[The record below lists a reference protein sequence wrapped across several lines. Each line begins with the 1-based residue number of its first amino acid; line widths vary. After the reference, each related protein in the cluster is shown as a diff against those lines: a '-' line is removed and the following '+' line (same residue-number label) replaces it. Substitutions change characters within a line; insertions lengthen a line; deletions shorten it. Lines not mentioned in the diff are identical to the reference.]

1 MPKKFTPWRV
11 VVVEDDDGLRAA
23 IVRMLNACGWRGRG
37 FSAGEQFLASSASK
51 NFDCLILDIYLPG
64 MSGFD
69 LFDAV
74 KIRKPDT
81 KAILITAQ
89 DDVQISNRVT
99 SAGATYLHKP
109 FSGEALAEAVREK
122 MKHNTQEF
130 SIENDA

>member
-1 MPKKFTPWRV
+1 MPKKVTPWRV

-69 LFDAV
+69 LLDAV
-74 KIRKPDT
+74 KISKPDA

-89 DDVQISNRVT
+89 DDVQISNRIT
-99 SAGATYLHKP
+99 SAGATFIHKP
-109 FSGEALAEAVREK
+109 FSGETLATAVRER
-122 MKHNTQEF
+122 MKHHRQDL
-130 SIENDA
+130 SLQNDA